1 MIRALFAALVVGLAD
16 SATAEIVIKRAPPP
30 PAPAVVGATGTLTRG
45 AMGCPTLESLLAAS
59 IMLRKGDHN
68 SAIKLLDRG
77 HCVRIEAGTT
87 VTVTE
92 LSPLGECLKPAGADA
107 CLWTLNGSFGD

>member
-1 MIRALFAALVVGLAD
+1 MTRALFAALVVVLAD
-16 SATAEIVIKRAPPP
+16 SATAEIVIKRA
-30 PAPAVVGATGTLTRG
+30 AVVGATGTLTRG
-45 AMGCPTLESLLAAS
+45 AMGCPTLESLLAAN

-77 HCVRIEAGTT
+77 NCVRIEAGTT
-87 VTVTE
+87 VTVAE
-92 LSPLGECLKPAGADA
+92 LSPLGECLKPADAAA

>member
-1 MIRALFAALVVGLAD
+1 MIRALFAALVVVLAD

-30 PAPAVVGATGTLTRG
+30 PTVVGATGTLTRG

-77 HCVRIEAGTT
+77 NCVRIEAGTT

>member
-1 MIRALFAALVVGLAD
+1 MTANMIRALFAALVVVLAD
-16 SATAEIVIKRAPPP
+16 SATAEIVIKQA
-30 PAPAVVGATGTLTRG
+30 AVVGATGTLTRG

-59 IMLRKGDHN
+59 MMLRKGDHN
-68 SAIKLLDRG
+68 SAVKLLERG
-77 HCVRIEAGTT
+77 NCVRIEAGTT